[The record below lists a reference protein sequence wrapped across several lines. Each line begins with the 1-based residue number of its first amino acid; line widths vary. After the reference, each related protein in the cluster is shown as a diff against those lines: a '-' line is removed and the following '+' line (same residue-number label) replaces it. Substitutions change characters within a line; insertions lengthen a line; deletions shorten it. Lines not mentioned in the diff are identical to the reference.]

1 MLLSLDFLFLLL
13 KKEQEGFPDSSTK
26 LAADE
31 LIVYAETKFC
41 VELFFPIIDTITL
54 KARRTFQRSAL
65 FCCQIFQLSVSEEF
79 ISEIYQFDMCPKS
92 EQLQNYCKDLS
103 EEILY
108 YRACF
113 REDVVEMAEDDNRIR
128 SAADVLKHLCENEI
142 TSFYS
147 KLVSIVLFR
156 ILCVTV
162 ATAERSFSNLKIIK
176 LFLGSACNGT
186 GKIKCTCCNFC

>member
-1 MLLSLDFLFLLL
+1 
-13 KKEQEGFPDSSTK
+13 
-26 LAADE
+26 
-31 LIVYAETKFC
+31 
-41 VELFFPIIDTITL
+41 
-54 KARRTFQRSAL
+54 
-65 FCCQIFQLSVSEEF
+65 
-79 ISEIYQFDMCPKS
+79 MCPKS
-92 EQLQNYCKDLS
+92 EQPQNYCKDLS
-103 EEILY
+103 EEILS

-162 ATAERSFSNLKIIK
+162 ATAERSFIVILR
-176 LFLGSACNGT
+176 L
-186 GKIKCTCCNFC
+186 